1 MASDVFKLIILIKRK
16 PGLSIAEFRDYYEQH
31 HRKIGEAAAPAVGM
45 FHYSRRFLDPV
56 AGGEPEYDVITENWF
71 NDREKFEGLLSAL
84 KKGDLDPEVYADEE
98 RFIDRSKTRF
108 CTVVECESRL

>member
-16 PGLSIAEFRDYYEQH
+16 PGLSIEEFRNYYERH
-31 HRKIGEAAAPAVGM
+31 HRKIGEAAAPEVGM
-45 FHYSRRFLDPV
+45 IRYCRRYLDPV

-71 NDREKFEGLLSAL
+71 DDAEKFQALLAAL
-84 KKGDLDPEVYADEE
+84 KSEELDPEVYADEE

-108 CTVVECESRL
+108 CTVVECDSQL